1 MRLFRAVRAVEL
13 SLVLVCGVRPS
24 MRRLRAVWR
33 CMRLGFPGFGGAV
46 RLVCG
51 LCGRHL
57 AAVFSNSH
65 LKPSPGIGRRV
76 ILET

>member
-1 MRLFRAVRAVEL
+1 MRLFRAVRGRWLFV
-13 SLVLVCGVRPS
+13 VLVCGVRPS
-24 MRRLRAVWR
+24 MPRLRAVWR
-33 CMRLGFPGFGGAV
+33 CVARLPGFGGAV

-65 LKPSPGIGRRV
+65 LKPSQGIRY
-76 ILET
+76 